1 MPQLPPGNI
10 ALTMATPTPDSQF
23 IDELVADTEAYL
35 QRCSVLTEF
44 AESQVQERVRLT
56 RVIDQLRADREA
68 HLQTIDTLHERLRSL
83 EQSRMVRLAL
93 VPRRVWYKVRRRSS

>member
-1 MPQLPPGNI
+1 
-10 ALTMATPTPDSQF
+10 MATPNPDNQF

-35 QRCSVLTEF
+35 HRCSVLTDF

-56 RVIDQLRADREA
+56 RLIDQLRADREA
-68 HLQTIDTLHERLRSL
+68 HLQTIDTLHQRLRSL

-93 VPRRVWYKVRRRSS
+93 VPRRIWHKARRRSS